1 MWDLYWITRL
11 DELHFFLN
19 FAFYGTIGIVALWY
33 LIAFLRNVGSYDDEN
48 MRYPRPKVFI
58 PLLVALAVF
67 AVFIPTTKQA
77 IGIYVVGGTID
88 YVKSNDKIKKLPDK
102 VVDFVDAYLE
112 KYTPEKSDSTSIKK

>member
-33 LIAFLRNVGSYDDEN
+33 IIAYLRNTDCYSEDM

-58 PLLVALAVF
+58 TLLVSLAVF
-67 AVFIPTTKQA
+67 AVFVPTTKQA
-77 IGIYVVGGTID
+77 IGIYVAGGTID
-88 YVKSNDKIKKLPDK
+88 YVKSNDKLKKLPDK

-112 KYTPEKSDSTSIKK
+112 KYTPEKSDSTSVKQ